1 MSDDATA
8 DRPLA
13 QPVQDPATDRYAPPI
28 ETERRT
34 SSTYRVRFDE
44 AGPDGIARASA
55 YLRFAQ
61 DLAWLHSERR
71 GFGRSWY
78 RDRGLAWVVR
88 AIDLTIEACLPTG
101 AALIATTE
109 VIGGRRVMARRQC
122 DLRAEAD
129 GSPIARVVTD
139 WVLTTTAGAPTRV
152 PDAFAIAFGVP
163 LGSFEPIRVDPG
175 QPPADASRRSFGVRL
190 HELDP
195 MGHVNNAV
203 YVDWLDEAIDLVD
216 PVAIRVVPRHYRLEY
231 RAAAAPGADLVGR
244 AWPDGLG
251 WFYRLEDGAGRLC
264 LGGRLDGR
272 PDARAGAKPSA
283 GRGRRS
289 TLVGDR

>member
-1 MSDDATA
+1 VSDDTPAGSA
-8 DRPLA
+8 
-13 QPVQDPATDRYAPPI
+13 PVQSVHDPATDRYAPPT

-55 YLRFAQ
+55 YLRYAQ

-78 RDRGLAWVVR
+78 QDRGLAWVVR
-88 AIDLTIEACLPTG
+88 AVDLVIETPLPTG
-101 AALIATTE
+101 AALLATTE
-109 VIGGRRVMARRQC
+109 VIGGRRVMARRRC

-129 GSPIARVVTD
+129 GSLVASVVTD
-139 WVLTTTAGAPTRV
+139 WVMTTTAGVPTRV
-152 PDAFAIAFGVP
+152 PDAFPIAFGVP

-175 QPPADASRRSFGVRL
+175 EPPAGASRHSFDVRL

-203 YVDWLDEAIDLVD
+203 YVDWLDEAVHLVD
-216 PVAIRVVPRHYRLEY
+216 PAVIRVVPRRYRLEY
-231 RAAAAPGADLVGR
+231 RAAASPGADLVGR
-244 AWPDGLG
+244 AWSDGIG
-251 WFYRLEDGAGRLC
+251 WSYRLEDGDGRLC
-264 LGGRLDGR
+264 LGGRLDG
-272 PDARAGAKPSA
+272 GLN
-283 GRGRRS
+283 G
-289 TLVGDR
+289 